1 MHHTWIAA
9 NIATKID
16 GYFGWISWLWSC
28 GQAAVH
34 CHGAIAEARCIFSPK
49 TSDIE
54 RRTKLY
60 NRPERRRLL
69 RRRRRII
76 SGAAK
81 LPCTTSIADHD
92 APPKGTT
99 SNHQV
104 WYSPGLLGMSA
115 GCGMWQPWLGY
126 CRPTG
131 LCTAQRPQCCR
142 PLRRHRGRTCYR
154 PATCHHIHWPFINHT
169 RYTTS
174 SPSEPQP
181 CMVKVVRFPLR
192 IPPTNLISL
201 VSITTHTQC
210 CCWVQHREHTILP
223 FSALSII
230 SLVMFVGATS
240 NR

>member
-1 MHHTWIAA
+1 MDIVIVELWASSSPLPWCSSRSQMHFQSKNKWHRKT
-9 NIATKID
+9 NE
-16 GYFGWISWLWSC
+16 
-28 GQAAVH
+28 
-34 CHGAIAEARCIFSPK
+34 AIHS
-49 TSDIE
+49 
-54 RRTKLY
+54 
-60 NRPERRRLL
+60 RPERRRLVR

-131 LCTAQRPQCCR
+131 LRTAQRPQCCR

-174 SPSEPQP
+174 SPS
-181 CMVKVVRFPLR
+181 
-192 IPPTNLISL
+192 L
-201 VSITTHTQC
+201 V
-210 CCWVQHREHTILP
+210 W
-223 FSALSII
+223 
-230 SLVMFVGATS
+230 
-240 NR
+240 

>member
-1 MHHTWIAA
+1 MMHHQKAQPVTTKYDIARGCWA
-9 NIATKID
+9 
-16 GYFGWISWLWSC
+16 C
-28 GQAAVH
+28 
-34 CHGAIAEARCIFSPK
+34 
-49 TSDIE
+49 
-54 RRTKLY
+54 
-60 NRPERRRLL
+60 RP
-69 RRRRRII
+69 
-76 SGAAK
+76 
-81 LPCTTSIADHD
+81 
-92 APPKGTT
+92 
-99 SNHQV
+99 
-104 WYSPGLLGMSA
+104 A

-131 LCTAQRPQCCR
+131 LCTAQRPQCCRR

-174 SPSEPQP
+174 SLPQP

-230 SLVMFVGATS
+230 SLIMFVGATS

>member
-16 GYFGWISWLWSC
+16 GYFGWISWLWASSSPLPWC
-28 GQAAVH
+28 NSRSQMH
-34 CHGAIAEARCIFSPK
+34 FQSKNKWHRKTNEAIHSRP
-49 TSDIE
+49 E
-54 RRTKLY
+54 RR
-60 NRPERRRLL
+60 RRRLL

-104 WYSPGLLGMSA
+104 WYSPGLLGTSA
-115 GCGMWQPWLGY
+115 GSGMWQPWLVYG
-126 CRPTG
+126 RPTG

-174 SPSEPQP
+174 SLPQP

-210 CCWVQHREHTILP
+210 CCWVQHREHTQ
-223 FSALSII
+223 FSLS
-230 SLVMFVGATS
+230 LLY
-240 NR
+240 R